1 VAKGAS
7 GFRALKKGKDGGKPP
22 AKSTGKPPRQR
33 RDRDDDRVL
42 SNAGDEIGI
51 DINVEERTVR
61 GGARTFDR
69 KGPPQQSRDENAA
82 GERPGPRPRRGPRD
96 FADRDAEEAGPPGPA
111 ERRGTFRPRD
121 DRPIGPGG
129 LVPGGTG
136 IGGRGFGAGGPRQG
150 GPRPGGG
157 PGGPRPGGGG
167 PGGPRA
173 GAFVPGGPRTG
184 PPRTGGGF
192 RDDDRRAPWRDRD
205 EGDRRPPPR
214 RDRDDAD
221 RRPPGRGAPPFG
233 ARRDFRDD
241 EGAAPRRSAPPGDL
255 LYGRNAVLEALRA
268 GRPIRRV
275 MVATGAHGEV
285 ITEIVDEARAKKINL
300 QSVDRRRLD
309 DLAFNHQGVVAE
321 AAPFVYATIEDVIGA
336 ARSSEA
342 PLVLVLDV
350 LQDPQNLG
358 SLLRTAAAAG
368 AQGVVIPEHRAVGV
382 TPAVVKASAGAIE
395 RLKIAQVTNLSRA
408 IDALKEVGIWAVGL
422 DAGAE
427 TRYDKAD
434 LNRPLALV
442 VGGEGKGLR
451 PLVRQHCDLVVSLP
465 MPGAIES
472 LNAAVAGSIVL
483 YEALRQRAAAPPPSQ
498 EEEAPPH

>member
-1 VAKGAS
+1 
-7 GFRALKKGKDGGKPP
+7 
-22 AKSTGKPPRQR
+22 
-33 RDRDDDRVL
+33 VL
-42 SNAGDEIGI
+42 SDAGEEIGI
-51 DINVEERTVR
+51 EIDVAERTVR
-61 GGARTFDR
+61 GGARAFDR
-69 KGPPQQSRDENAA
+69 DGPRRRSRDEDGAD
-82 GERPGPRPRRGPRD
+82 ERPAFRPRRSFG
-96 FADRDAEEAGPPGPA
+96 DRDAAEDEGDGPRG
-111 ERRGTFRPRD
+111 RRGTFRPRE
-121 DRPIGPGG
+121 DRPMGPGG

-136 IGGRGFGAGGPRQG
+136 IGGRGGFGGGGFGGGGPRQG
-150 GPRPGGG
+150 GPRSGGFG
-157 PGGPRPGGGG
+157 S
-167 PGGPRA
+167 GGPRA
-173 GAFVPGGPRTG
+173 GGFGAGGPRGGGFAPGGPRTG
-184 PPRTGGGF
+184 PSRGGPGS
-192 RDDDRRAPWRDRD
+192 RDDDRRPPWRDRDGDDRRPPRRDRD
-205 EGDRRPPPR
+205 EGDRRP
-214 RDRDDAD
+214 AS
-221 RRPPGRGAPPFG
+221 RGAPFG
-233 ARRDFRDD
+233 ARRDARDAYD
-241 EGAAPRRSAPPGDL
+241 DDRPPARRSGPPGDL

-309 DLAFNHQGVVAE
+309 DLAFNHQGVIAE
-321 AAPFVYATIEDVIGA
+321 AAPYVYASLEDVIEA
-336 ARSSEA
+336 AQASA
-342 PLVLVLDV
+342 TPLVLVLDV

-427 TRYDKAD
+427 TPYDTAD
-434 LNRPLALV
+434 LDRPLALV

-483 YEALRQRAAAPPPSQ
+483 YEALRQRGQKPPESD
-498 EEEAPPH
+498 

>member
-1 VAKGAS
+1 
-7 GFRALKKGKDGGKPP
+7 
-22 AKSTGKPPRQR
+22 
-33 RDRDDDRVL
+33 
-42 SNAGDEIGI
+42 
-51 DINVEERTVR
+51 
-61 GGARTFDR
+61 
-69 KGPPQQSRDENAA
+69 
-82 GERPGPRPRRGPRD
+82 
-96 FADRDAEEAGPPGPA
+96 
-111 ERRGTFRPRD
+111 
-121 DRPIGPGG
+121 
-129 LVPGGTG
+129 
-136 IGGRGFGAGGPRQG
+136 
-150 GPRPGGG
+150 
-157 PGGPRPGGGG
+157 
-167 PGGPRA
+167 
-173 GAFVPGGPRTG
+173 
-184 PPRTGGGF
+184 
-192 RDDDRRAPWRDRD
+192 
-205 EGDRRPPPR
+205 
-214 RDRDDAD
+214 
-221 RRPPGRGAPPFG
+221 
-233 ARRDFRDD
+233 
-241 EGAAPRRSAPPGDL
+241 
-255 LYGRNAVLEALRA
+255 VLEALRA

-309 DLAFNHQGVVAE
+309 DLAMNHQGVIAE
-321 AAPFVYATIEDVIGA
+321 AAPFVYATLEDVIEA
-336 ARSSEA
+336 ARASEA

-422 DAGAE
+422 DASAPSQYH
-427 TRYDKAD
+427 TTD

-451 PLVRQHCDLVVSLP
+451 PLVRQHCDMVVSLP

-483 YEALRQRAAAPPPSQ
+483 YEALRQRGQQPAGQPLPAHAVG
-498 EEEAPPH
+498 EAIDVAESVDEADAE

>member
-1 VAKGAS
+1 MAKGAS
-7 GFRALKKGKDGGKPP
+7 GSRSLKGKGGSKPP
-22 AKSTGKPPRQR
+22 PKANGKPPRQR
-33 RDRDDDRVL
+33 RERDDDRVL
-42 SNAGDEIGI
+42 SAGGDEIGI

-61 GGARTFDR
+61 GGARASDGDQPR
-69 KGPPQQSRDENAA
+69 RRSRAEVAADERQA
-82 GERPGPRPRRGPRD
+82 PRSRRGPGG
-96 FADRDAEEAGPPGPA
+96 FGDRDASDDGPGAPR
-111 ERRGTFRPRD
+111 ERRGTFRPRE
-121 DRPIGPGG
+121 DRPMGPGG

-136 IGGRGFGAGGPRQG
+136 IGGRGGFGGGGPRAG
-150 GPRPGGG
+150 GPRPGGF
-157 PGGPRPGGGG
+157 GG
-167 PGGPRA
+167 PGPRA
-173 GAFVPGGPRTG
+173 GGPRTG
-184 PPRTGGGF
+184 QPRTGGGP
-192 RDDDRRAPWRDRD
+192 RDDERRAPWRDRD
-205 EGDRRPPPR
+205 EGDRRPFPR
-214 RDRDDAD
+214 RDRDQDDRRPPFRRDRDEGD
-221 RRPPGRGAPPFG
+221 RRPPGRNAPYG
-233 ARRDFRDD
+233 ARRDSRDD
-241 EGAAPRRSAPPGDL
+241 DAGPPRRQGPPGDL

-321 AAPFVYATIEDVIGA
+321 AAPYAYATIEDVIEA
-336 ARSSEA
+336 AQASAA

-358 SLLRTAAAAG
+358 SLLRTAAAVG

-483 YEALRQRAAAPPPSQ
+483 YEALRQRGQQPAESAES
-498 EEEAPPH
+498 

>member
-1 VAKGAS
+1 V
-7 GFRALKKGKDGGKPP
+7 
-22 AKSTGKPPRQR
+22 
-33 RDRDDDRVL
+33 
-42 SNAGDEIGI
+42 
-51 DINVEERTVR
+51 
-61 GGARTFDR
+61 
-69 KGPPQQSRDENAA
+69 
-82 GERPGPRPRRGPRD
+82 
-96 FADRDAEEAGPPGPA
+96 
-111 ERRGTFRPRD
+111 
-121 DRPIGPGG
+121 
-129 LVPGGTG
+129 
-136 IGGRGFGAGGPRQG
+136 
-150 GPRPGGG
+150 
-157 PGGPRPGGGG
+157 
-167 PGGPRA
+167 
-173 GAFVPGGPRTG
+173 
-184 PPRTGGGF
+184 

-214 RDRDDAD
+214 RDREEGD
-221 RRPPGRGAPPFG
+221 RRPPPRRDRDEFRPPGRGAPFG
-233 ARRDFRDD
+233 ARRDPRDD
-241 EGAAPRRSAPPGDL
+241 DGPPPRRSAPPGDL

-268 GRPIRRV
+268 GRPIRKV

-309 DLAFNHQGVVAE
+309 DMAFNHQGVVAE
-321 AAPFVYATIEDVIGA
+321 AAPYVYATIEDVIEA
-336 ARSSEA
+336 AKASPA
-342 PLVLVLDV
+342 PLLLMLDV

-422 DAGAE
+422 DASAV
-427 TRYDKAD
+427 TRYDQAD

-451 PLVRQHCDLVVSLP
+451 PLVRQHCDMVVSLP

-483 YEALRQRAAAPPPSQ
+483 YEALRQRGQQPADAEDSGGQDTGEVQPEQ
-498 EEEAPPH
+498 

>member
-1 VAKGAS
+1 
-7 GFRALKKGKDGGKPP
+7 
-22 AKSTGKPPRQR
+22 
-33 RDRDDDRVL
+33 
-42 SNAGDEIGI
+42 
-51 DINVEERTVR
+51 
-61 GGARTFDR
+61 
-69 KGPPQQSRDENAA
+69 
-82 GERPGPRPRRGPRD
+82 
-96 FADRDAEEAGPPGPA
+96 
-111 ERRGTFRPRD
+111 
-121 DRPIGPGG
+121 
-129 LVPGGTG
+129 
-136 IGGRGFGAGGPRQG
+136 
-150 GPRPGGG
+150 
-157 PGGPRPGGGG
+157 
-167 PGGPRA
+167 
-173 GAFVPGGPRTG
+173 
-184 PPRTGGGF
+184 
-192 RDDDRRAPWRDRD
+192 
-205 EGDRRPPPR
+205 
-214 RDRDDAD
+214 
-221 RRPPGRGAPPFG
+221 
-233 ARRDFRDD
+233 
-241 EGAAPRRSAPPGDL
+241 
-255 LYGRNAVLEALRA
+255 
-268 GRPIRRV
+268 

-422 DAGAE
+422 DVGAE
-427 TRYDKAD
+427 TRYNKAD

-483 YEALRQRAAAPPPSQ
+483 YEALRQRAVAPAPSQ

>member
-1 VAKGAS
+1 M
-7 GFRALKKGKDGGKPP
+7 
-22 AKSTGKPPRQR
+22 
-33 RDRDDDRVL
+33 
-42 SNAGDEIGI
+42 
-51 DINVEERTVR
+51 
-61 GGARTFDR
+61 
-69 KGPPQQSRDENAA
+69 
-82 GERPGPRPRRGPRD
+82 
-96 FADRDAEEAGPPGPA
+96 
-111 ERRGTFRPRD
+111 
-121 DRPIGPGG
+121 
-129 LVPGGTG
+129 
-136 IGGRGFGAGGPRQG
+136 
-150 GPRPGGG
+150 
-157 PGGPRPGGGG
+157 
-167 PGGPRA
+167 
-173 GAFVPGGPRTG
+173 
-184 PPRTGGGF
+184 
-192 RDDDRRAPWRDRD
+192 
-205 EGDRRPPPR
+205 
-214 RDRDDAD
+214 
-221 RRPPGRGAPPFG
+221 
-233 ARRDFRDD
+233 
-241 EGAAPRRSAPPGDL
+241 
-255 LYGRNAVLEALRA
+255 LEALRA

-285 ITEIVDEARAKKINL
+285 ITEIVDETRARKINL

-321 AAPFVYATIEDVIGA
+321 AAPYVYAELDEVIA
-336 ARSSEA
+336 AVRAAEH

-427 TRYDKAD
+427 SAYDKAD

-483 YEALRQRAAAPPPSQ
+483 YEALRQRRDAPAPAGAPATT
-498 EEEAPPH
+498 EDVVEAPADAPEDVIETTLDASEDEGQPVALASESEPPESE

>member
-1 VAKGAS
+1 
-7 GFRALKKGKDGGKPP
+7 
-22 AKSTGKPPRQR
+22 
-33 RDRDDDRVL
+33 
-42 SNAGDEIGI
+42 
-51 DINVEERTVR
+51 
-61 GGARTFDR
+61 
-69 KGPPQQSRDENAA
+69 
-82 GERPGPRPRRGPRD
+82 
-96 FADRDAEEAGPPGPA
+96 
-111 ERRGTFRPRD
+111 
-121 DRPIGPGG
+121 
-129 LVPGGTG
+129 
-136 IGGRGFGAGGPRQG
+136 
-150 GPRPGGG
+150 
-157 PGGPRPGGGG
+157 
-167 PGGPRA
+167 
-173 GAFVPGGPRTG
+173 
-184 PPRTGGGF
+184 
-192 RDDDRRAPWRDRD
+192 
-205 EGDRRPPPR
+205 
-214 RDRDDAD
+214 
-221 RRPPGRGAPPFG
+221 
-233 ARRDFRDD
+233 
-241 EGAAPRRSAPPGDL
+241 
-255 LYGRNAVLEALRA
+255 
-268 GRPIRRV
+268 

-358 SLLRTAAAAG
+358 SLLRTAAAVG